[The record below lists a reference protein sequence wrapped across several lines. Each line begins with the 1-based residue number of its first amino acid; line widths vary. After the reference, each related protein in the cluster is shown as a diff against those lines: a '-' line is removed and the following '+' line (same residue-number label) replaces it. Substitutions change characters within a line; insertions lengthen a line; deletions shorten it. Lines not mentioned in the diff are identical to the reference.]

1 MQVRVTLFARFKEL
15 ACADHVYVDLPDPA
29 TVGDLRQQLCE
40 IYPSASGL
48 LQRSA
53 IAVDHDFA
61 RDNVLLSSQMEIA
74 LLPPVSGGK

>member
-1 MQVRVTLFARFKEL
+1 MQVRVSLFARFKDLES
-15 ACADHVYVDLPDPA
+15 ADHVLVELPDSA
-29 TVGDLRQQLCE
+29 TVGDLRRQLGL

-53 IAVDHDFA
+53 IAVDHDLA
-61 RDNVLLSSQMEIA
+61 QDDVRLSAQMEIA